1 MILLIYFLLIHLV
14 IITGLKNEELADAT
28 RKSNKKEWTYK
39 DRWTPK
45 EEATDVPPMPPL
57 EGDEDEVKEEK
68 GLKVLT
74 LNKWLT
80 RFSILL
86 EKIKPGN
93 NSKIIKNNVRQTLY
107 LLYQHNNIIKNNIS
121 FVLA

>member
-1 MILLIYFLLIHLV
+1 M
-14 IITGLKNEELADAT
+14 KNEELADAT